1 MKKTYIIPNT
11 IVVNLSTTMPLATS
25 MRGNDEMGNGNQLT
39 KEYTDEGSSTVSTNT
54 WDDEW

>member
-25 MRGNDEMGNGNQLT
+25 MPGYDEVGSGQLT
-39 KEYTDEGSSTVSTNT
+39 KEYTDEGSSTGSTNT

>member
-11 IVVNLSTTMPLATS
+11 IVVNLSMTMPLATS
-25 MRGNDEMGNGNQLT
+25 MSGYDEVGSGQLT
-39 KEYTDEGSSTVSTNT
+39 KEYTDEGSSTGSTNT